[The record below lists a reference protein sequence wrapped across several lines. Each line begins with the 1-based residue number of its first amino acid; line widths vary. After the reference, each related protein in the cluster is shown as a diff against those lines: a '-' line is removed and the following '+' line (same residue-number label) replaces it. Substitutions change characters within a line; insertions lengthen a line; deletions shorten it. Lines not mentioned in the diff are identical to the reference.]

1 MKNTLLTILVSAFA
15 LLLTFS
21 ANAQNTAAKDLCV
34 VTFADGKTFYAKVQS
49 KGGNEVHTR
58 MLHSDAMYSFEGT
71 TVKSSAGA
79 YKVGHK
85 CKKIAYYGGRINDTR
100 KVGDYIEV
108 VFGDGA
114 AFFARVESI
123 GNDAFVAKM
132 LHSGNKYKISG
143 EGRVLSSEG
152 LYPAGHEVR
161 SVMLLPR
168 RQ

>member
-1 MKNTLLTILVSAFA
+1 MKNKLLTILVSAFA

-21 ANAQNTAAKDLCV
+21 ANAQNTAARDLCV

-58 MLHSDAMYSFEGT
+58 MLHSDSMYSFEGT
-71 TVKSSAGA
+71 TVKSSDGA
-79 YKVGHK
+79 YKAGHK
-85 CKKIAYYGGRINDTR
+85 CKKITYYGGRINNTR

-114 AFFARVESI
+114 PFFARVESI

-132 LHSGNKYKISG
+132 LHTGNKYKISG